1 METGPECP
9 KHGHASS
16 CARCNRTLCGNCPS
30 GKTYEDV
37 SLSDIDDNDIKR
49 VCGPCMKILRKLW
62 RAFFGWK
69 RIVLKGLK

>member
-1 METGPECP
+1 MNTGDKCP
-9 KHGHASS
+9 KHGNASS
-16 CARCNRTLCGNCPS
+16 CDRCNRTLCGNCPS

-49 VCGPCMKILRKLW
+49 VCHPCLKILRKLW
-62 RAFFGWK
+62 KAFFGWK